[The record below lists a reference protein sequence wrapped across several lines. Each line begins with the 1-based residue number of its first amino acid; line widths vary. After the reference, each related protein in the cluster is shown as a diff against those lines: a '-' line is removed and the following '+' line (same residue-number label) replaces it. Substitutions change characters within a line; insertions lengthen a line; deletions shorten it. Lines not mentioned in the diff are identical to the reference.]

1 MDYLDIA
8 QNKIDAYFREHKI
21 PDYFYQCFFG
31 EFVKVFGTNILIP
44 DKTYLSEYDDDGNI
58 INSNEDSYSYKDQIE
73 YYLVVFGGTAGWNI
87 AFKESCKQCGLLD
100 IYKDYSN
107 LDWVES
113 DMFDGYI
120 AEKTLNIIFSND
132 VENSY
137 YKFILAKEN
146 NYDY

>member
-8 QNKIDAYFREHKI
+8 QNKIDTYFREHKI
-21 PDYFYQCFFG
+21 PDHFYQCFFG
-31 EFVKVFGTNILIP
+31 EFVKVFGTNILTP

-58 INSNEDSYSYKDQIE
+58 INSNEGSYSYKDQIE
-73 YYLVVFGGTAGWNI
+73 YYLDVFGGTAGWNI

-107 LDWVES
+107 FDWVES
-113 DMFDGYI
+113 DIFDGYI